1 MIAHLS
7 KSETIF
13 DKFNLKKGLLTKR
26 CDIFIM
32 MQYLKPMEIM
42 YQIDGRLHE
51 KMSFPTSIGIYIR
64 DSSLRQNF
72 KALFIIIQFL
82 EFEELL

>member
-42 YQIDGRLHE
+42 Y
-51 KMSFPTSIGIYIR
+51 
-64 DSSLRQNF
+64 
-72 KALFIIIQFL
+72 
-82 EFEELL
+82 